1 VKLFALL
8 LALFAGAS
16 IAQAPDVE
24 GRVKS
29 LAGELRCLVC
39 QNQTLADS
47 NAPLAV
53 DLRNQIREQVQAGA
67 SDEQVVD
74 FMVARYGDFVRY
86 RPPLTATTFLLW
98 AGPFLFLL
106 AGAILLFR
114 RITKP
119 PAESPALSDEERARA
134 AKLLE

>member
-1 VKLFALL
+1 MRLLVLVIVLFT
-8 LALFAGAS
+8 GAS
-16 IAQAPDVE
+16 IAQAPEVE
-24 GRVKS
+24 KRVKS
-29 LAGELRCLVC
+29 LAEELRCLVC

-47 NAPLAV
+47 NAPLAL

-86 RPPLTATTFLLW
+86 RPPFTATTFFLW
-98 AGPFLFLL
+98 VGPFLFLI
-106 AGAILLFR
+106 AGAILLLR
-114 RITKP
+114 RVTKSP
-119 PAESPALSDEERARA
+119 PEEPGLSDEDRARA